1 MLALL
6 TDPAERGRYSV
17 RDPVALAQFWRQ
29 WNEFSTG
36 QREQALAPLSNKLRA
51 FPSQRQIRNVLC
63 QPEAPDF
70 EQIVADGRILVCS
83 LPKGVLGPDAA
94 SLIGSVITYRLW
106 HAAMRLGPAIDRRPF
121 LCLIDEFHQF
131 CHLPQGLAEA
141 LAEARGYRLGFV
153 LAHQHLGQLDDRE
166 FLEAVEA
173 NCQTKICFGLPPS
186 DAKRMARHFAPRLD
200 EYDLEDLG
208 PFQIA
213 CRIAHGGRQLPAA
226 TARTLPL
233 PERTSDDPEF
243 AIRRRTQA
251 FARTRTEVEAMLAKQ
266 FGRAEEPPAGRAEAD
281 APSPPGS
288 PPGPPPDGG
297 PPRGRDPHGVGDRGD
312 SADPDDDSRNA
323 A

>member
-29 WNEFSTG
+29 WNQFSSG

-51 FPSQRQIRNVLC
+51 FLSQHQLRNVLC

-70 EQIVADGRILVCS
+70 EQIVADGRILICS
-83 LPKGVLGPDAA
+83 LSKGALGPDAA

-106 HAAMRLGPAIDRRPF
+106 HAAMRLGPATDRPPF
-121 LCLIDEFHQF
+121 LCLMDEFHQF

-153 LAHQHLGQLDDRE
+153 LAHQHLGQLVDRE
-166 FLEAVEA
+166 LLEAVEA
-173 NCQTKICFGLPPS
+173 NCQTKICFSLPPG
-186 DAKRMARHFAPRLD
+186 DAKRMARHFAPRLN
-200 EYDLEDLG
+200 EYDLEHLG
-208 PFQIA
+208 AFQIA

-233 PERTSDDPEF
+233 PERVSGDPEF
-243 AIRRRTQA
+243 VDPPADAGIRAYARRGRGA
-251 FARTRTEVEAMLAKQ
+251 P
-266 FGRAEEPPAGRAEAD
+266 GRAVR
-281 APSPPGS
+281 
-288 PPGPPPDGG
+288 
-297 PPRGRDPHGVGDRGD
+297 PRGRTAAWPCRSGRPL
-312 SADPDDDSRNA
+312 SARVSARPSTRWRPA
-323 A
+323 ERPEPA